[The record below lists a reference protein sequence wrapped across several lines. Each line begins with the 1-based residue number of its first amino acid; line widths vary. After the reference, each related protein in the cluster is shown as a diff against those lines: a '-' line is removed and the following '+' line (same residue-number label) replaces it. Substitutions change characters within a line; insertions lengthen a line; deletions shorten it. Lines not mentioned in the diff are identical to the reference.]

1 MIGGMDLHIHPLA
14 DLGPVIPAWSCSQ
27 QLVAQR
33 WAVVTKTPNRS
44 ADVDGVSGEIQAPAE
59 VSQAVP

>member
-1 MIGGMDLHIHPLA
+1 L
-14 DLGPVIPAWSCSQ
+14 SSSQ

-44 ADVDGVSGEIQAPAE
+44 ADVDGVSGDIQAPAE

>member
-1 MIGGMDLHIHPLA
+1 L
-14 DLGPVIPAWSCSQ
+14 SSSQ

-44 ADVDGVSGEIQAPAE
+44 ADADGVSGDIQAPAE
-59 VSQAVP
+59 VSRAVP